1 MHRDLRLFERDG
13 FLSPEAADD
22 MREWRHGGGFSVDAI
37 AAVEADVR
45 AGLERLL
52 LTTGLRS

>member
-13 FLSPEAADD
+13 FLSPEAADNV
-22 MREWRHGGGFSVDAI
+22 REFSVDAI

-45 AGLERLL
+45 AGLQRLR
-52 LTTGLRS
+52 RSRFRASGIAP